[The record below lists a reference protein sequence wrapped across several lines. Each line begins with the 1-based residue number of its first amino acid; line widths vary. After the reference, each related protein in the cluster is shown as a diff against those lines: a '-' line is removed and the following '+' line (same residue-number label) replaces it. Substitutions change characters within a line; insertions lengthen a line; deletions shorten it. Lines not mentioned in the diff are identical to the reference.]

1 MVTRRYRL
9 AEDLRALADALE
21 GAEDLADCAVQVG
34 LTCPTEAELQ
44 FAADYLG
51 VEVETQSGARVAQ
64 KQFGALRIVASEEAF
79 R

>member
-1 MVTRRYRL
+1 MAIHQYRFID
-9 AEDLRALADALE
+9 DLRALANALE
-21 GAEDLADCAVQVG
+21 CAEDLEGCAVQVG

-44 FAADYLG
+44 FAADCLG

-64 KQFGALRIVASEEAF
+64 RQFGPLRIVASEKAF